1 MTADAPQPP
10 PAPMP
15 VRTIR
20 RILVEAV
27 FVALLGALA
36 LGILWEAGLADV
48 GWIVA
53 MIIWVAGAPL
63 LEIIRLLQSRT

>member
-1 MTADAPQPP
+1 
-10 PAPMP
+10 MP